1 MRRNGMLAA
10 VLVTMTAGACDSP
23 SAPDAAEGPGL
34 EPDGV
39 VAAMSSSQA
48 AVTGRVTGSAHRE
61 FAGLPVVLS
70 FSAIQRADGTV
81 TGEYAFH
88 AVAADQKLRV
98 NVTCMSIV
106 GNQAFVAGTIVDAS
120 PNLAFTIG
128 TVSYFYTRDNGE
140 GAGADADEV
149 SLVRANDVPEAA
161 EEFCTERPTL
171 LPNREVLHGNVTVA
185 GG

>member
-1 MRRNGMLAA
+1 MRRTGMLTA
-10 VLVTMTAGACDSP
+10 VLATMTAGACDSP
-23 SAPDAAEGPGL
+23 SAPDAATGPGL
-34 EPDGV
+34 DPDGM

-48 AVTGRVTGSAHRE
+48 AVTGRATGSAHRE
-61 FAGLPVVLS
+61 FDGKPIILS

-81 TGEYAFH
+81 TGEYFYH
-88 AVAADQKLRV
+88 AVALDQRIRV

-140 GAGADADEV
+140 GASAEADEV

-161 EEFCTERPTL
+161 QEFCIERPEI
-171 LPNREVLHGNVTVA
+171 LPNREVLHGNVNVA
-185 GG
+185 G